1 MGRKQI
7 REIRNDK
14 ELEQDDKNRDHERKQ
29 KNLDAIANISR
40 VAIYITPILLLV
52 WAFLMAFHHIKTSNW
67 NAFENAGKTVL
78 LIVVGYIAHYL
89 QTIGI
94 KK

>member
-1 MGRKQI
+1 MSRKQI

-14 ELEQDDKNRDHERKQ
+14 ELEQDDKNRAHERKQ
-29 KNLDAIANISR
+29 KNLDAIANISKI
-40 VAIYITPILLLV
+40 AIYITPILLLV
-52 WAFLMAFHHIKTSNW
+52 WLLLMAFHYIETNNW
-67 NAFENAGKTVL
+67 DALQNAGEAVL
-78 LIVVGYIAHYL
+78 FVVVGYIAHYL